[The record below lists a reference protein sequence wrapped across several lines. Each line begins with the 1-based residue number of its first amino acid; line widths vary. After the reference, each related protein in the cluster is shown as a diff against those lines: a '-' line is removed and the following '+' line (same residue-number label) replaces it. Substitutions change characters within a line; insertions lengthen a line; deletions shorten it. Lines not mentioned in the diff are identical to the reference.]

1 MGKMKLGLTRWLFFS
16 FSFFFISSRVLPV
29 KHASEVQVRMAAGW
43 RPAGT
48 LLLWGL
54 NFRAFLH
61 ARMLTVKLLPL
72 WRTMNTNVLR
82 TCWWRKHASQRIFP
96 YNNKHFMPSG
106 RIPVLCSKAT
116 PDIVSNIMASNVE
129 GGQLL
134 NTPGGKKNNQVAK
147 PIEYEVECEGVQRH
161 CSTKISGTHTDPV

>member
-1 MGKMKLGLTRWLFFS
+1 MFPEGFWQG
-16 FSFFFISSRVLPV
+16 SRVKLMHITSMPV
-29 KHASEVQVRMAAGW
+29 KFKWEWQLAEDLQALSSSEAWISELFYMHGCWPSNCFHRGARWIQMCWEHADEENM
-43 RPAGT
+43 
-48 LLLWGL
+48 
-54 NFRAFLH
+54 H
-61 ARMLTVKLLPL
+61 
-72 WRTMNTNVLR
+72 LR
-82 TCWWRKHASQRIFP
+82 GSFHTTTSTSCHLEEFQFCS
-96 YNNKHFMPSG
+96 
-106 RIPVLCSKAT
+106 SKAT